1 VTTSEFAPGAR
12 VRDGRYRVERPLG
25 SGGMASVWLAHDEEL
40 GRPVAIKVI
49 SDTLALDEAY
59 LARFRREARIAAGL
73 THPNLVKIYDF
84 AEDTDRPFLVMELVD
99 GGTLADADRPRLDLD
114 ALDLARSLLSALDHV
129 HRSGVVHRDVK
140 PANVLFG
147 RDGRV
152 RLTDF
157 GIAHPE
163 DATSLTQTG
172 QIIGTVRYMAP
183 EVAAGRPA
191 TPASD
196 LYSLGVVLEGVA
208 HDDPRIGPLIA
219 AVTAEDPANRP
230 ASAKAALELLDAPR
244 RPPPPPPAP
253 AGGTAPTR
261 VLHRPEPRLGR
272 VRAWSSGFGRG
283 ARAGVGVGAAVALVL
298 LIGLVTMEP
307 GGGLAA
313 DARELKAERAEAI
326 VRSPAIA
333 RENAPLG
340 EQLDALEDAVG
351 RSRRP

>member
-1 VTTSEFAPGAR
+1 MTTSEFAPGAL
-12 VRDGRYRVERPLG
+12 VRGGRYRVERPLG

-40 GRPVAIKVI
+40 DRPVAIKVI
-49 SDTLALDEAY
+49 SDALALDEAY
-59 LARFRREARIAAGL
+59 LERFRREARIAAGL
-73 THPNLVKIYDF
+73 AHPNLVKIYDF

-99 GGTLADADRPRLDLD
+99 GGTLADTDRPRLDLD

-129 HRSGVVHRDVK
+129 HRNGVVHRDVK

-163 DATSLTQTG
+163 DATGLTQTG
-172 QIIGTVRYMAP
+172 QIIGTLRYMAP
-183 EVAAGRPA
+183 EVADGRPA

-196 LYSLGVVLEGVA
+196 LYSLGVVLEAVA
-208 HDDPRIGPLIA
+208 QDDPRLRPLIA
-219 AVTAEDPANRP
+219 AVTAEDPAHRP
-230 ASAKAALELLDAPR
+230 AAADALALLDAPV
-244 RPPPPPPAP
+244 PPPPPPP
-253 AGGTAPTR
+253 VRSGGTGPTR
-261 VLHRPEPRLGR
+261 VLHRRRPPLER
-272 VRAWSSGFGRG
+272 VRGRLSGLGPGAW
-283 ARAGVGVGAAVALVL
+283 RALGVAAAVALVL
-298 LIGLVTMEP
+298 LFGLVTMDP

-313 DARELKAERAEAI
+313 DARELKAERAEAL
-326 VRSPAIA
+326 VRSLAIA